1 MQEFDRQIYL
11 DAHGA
16 PKVRLGF
23 RETNHFRKRL
33 GSFETLRSEE
43 GRRVG
48 EELRTDL
55 AKLGKSLFLASNTV
69 SIVGSTGEDDD
80 DEEEKNSSSTGK
92 SDRKNSRNMM
102 ASFAVM
108 PDGTP
113 IVGCSGWLYKKG
125 MYLSL
130 SPSSPSLSLTHTH
143 TDLRYTSGKMEK
155 TMVRTETE
163 RSSRVLR
170 QERTLET

>member
-1 MQEFDRQIYL
+1 M
-11 DAHGA
+11 
-16 PKVRLGF
+16 
-23 RETNHFRKRL
+23 
-33 GSFETLRSEE
+33 
-43 GRRVG
+43 G

-80 DEEEKNSSSTGK
+80 EEEKNSSSTGGK
-92 SDRKNSRNMM
+92 SDKKNSRNMM

-125 MYLSL
+125 LFFYFPL
-130 SPSSPSLSLTHTH
+130 SPSLHVSSDTTYPLTHDTRSPP
-143 TDLRYTSGKMEK
+143 RYTSGKMEK

-170 QERTLET
+170 

>member
-1 MQEFDRQIYL
+1 M
-11 DAHGA
+11 
-16 PKVRLGF
+16 
-23 RETNHFRKRL
+23 
-33 GSFETLRSEE
+33 
-43 GRRVG
+43 G

-80 DEEEKNSSSTGK
+80 EEEKNSSSAGGK
-92 SDRKNSRNMM
+92 SDKKNSRNMM

-125 MYLSL
+125 LCLSFYLSL
-130 SPSSPSLSLTHTH
+130 STRIL
-143 TDLRYTSGKMEK
+143 
-155 TMVRTETE
+155 
-163 RSSRVLR
+163 
-170 QERTLET
+170 